1 VSSGDG
7 GQRAGKLR
15 HLDVALEYRRLHRR
29 RLQSIVDVREP
40 LVIITQIQRSGGT
53 LLSRLFDG
61 HPACHV
67 HPSEIHMGGRHKL
80 VWPELRLD
88 DEPAEWFELLYERKL
103 RIYTKKGYSKAPRHL
118 RPGVDYDIA
127 PFLFS
132 PSLQR
137 DIFLQCIGQ
146 RRIEHVR
153 DVFDCYMTSLFNA
166 WLDNQNLYGETK
178 KAIIGFAAGF
188 GSNPANLERF
198 FEVYDDGLIISIVR
212 DPRGWLASAQ
222 RYQEKYSDID
232 MAIDRWRRSTAATLE
247 AKARWRERVAVVSYE
262 DLVLDTERVMKGL
275 AGLIGVTFSP
285 ALLSPSF
292 NRLPIRANSS
302 EPVRAYGIL
311 PGRATA
317 HQSALDAATASR
329 IERAVGDLYEQARAV
344 TADEAA
350 SRVSRSAAE
359 TR

>member
-1 VSSGDG
+1 VSSSDG

-40 LVIITQIQRSGGT
+40 LVMITQIHRSGGT

-61 HPACHV
+61 HPECHV

-80 VWPELRLD
+80 VWPELQLD

-103 RIYTKKGYSKAPRHL
+103 RVYTKKGYSKAPRHL
-118 RPGVDYDIA
+118 RRGIDYDVA

-137 DIFLQCIGQ
+137 DIFLQCVGQ
-146 RRIEHVR
+146 RRIDGVR
-153 DVFDCYMTSLFNA
+153 DIFDCYMTSLFNA

-178 KAIIGFAAGF
+178 KAIVGFAAGF

-198 FEVYDDGLIISIVR
+198 FEVYNDGLIISIVR

-222 RYQEKYSDID
+222 RYREKYSDVD
-232 MAIDRWRRSTAATLE
+232 LAIDRWRRSTAATLE
-247 AKARWRERVAVVSYE
+247 AKARWRERVVVVSYE
-262 DLVLDTERVMKGL
+262 DIVLDTERVMKGL
-275 AGLIGVTFSP
+275 AGRIGVAFSP

-302 EPVRAYGIL
+302 EPVSAYGVL
-311 PGRATA
+311 PSRATF
-317 HQSALDAATASR
+317 HRSTLDAATVSR
-329 IERAVGDLYEQARAV
+329 IEQAVGDLYEQALAV
-344 TADEAA
+344 TASEAA
-350 SRVSRSAAE
+350 LRVSSTAAG